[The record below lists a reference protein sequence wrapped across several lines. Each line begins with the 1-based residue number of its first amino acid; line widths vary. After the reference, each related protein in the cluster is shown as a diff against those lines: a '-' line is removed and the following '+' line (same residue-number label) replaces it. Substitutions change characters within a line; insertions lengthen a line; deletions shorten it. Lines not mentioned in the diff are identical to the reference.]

1 MGSYVPPILHPDSIK
16 QPEAG
21 FTPEG
26 YYVVSV
32 GQEVGVFYH
41 W

>member
-1 MGSYVPPILHPDSIK
+1 MGLYVPPIPHPDSIK